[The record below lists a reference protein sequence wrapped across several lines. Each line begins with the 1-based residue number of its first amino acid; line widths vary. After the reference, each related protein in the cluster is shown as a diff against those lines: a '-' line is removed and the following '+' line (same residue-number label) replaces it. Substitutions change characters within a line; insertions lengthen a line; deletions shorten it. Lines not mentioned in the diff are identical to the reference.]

1 MTRKWG
7 VEVDVKSHSK
17 GWVIFKFKTEEDR
30 VHVLAEGP
38 YVLHGKTMFLKELSE
53 DFSTNSEEFL
63 KVPIWVKFP
72 KLSMR
77 LWKAKEMGT
86 IASQVGVPIT
96 ADKVTQDTVYT
107 HFARVL
113 IEIDVTKPPVMQ
125 FPIVPPS
132 GKEYMQQIIYETY
145 PEYCFHCK
153 KYGHHPFSSLVLNP
167 PKGKAKQVSANEK
180 GKEIVLVD
188 EPPFVE
194 VNRNKK
200 KTAYVRKEAPAKD
213 VASTSKTVGP
223 KLQPQRKEA
232 PHIANKELDNV
243 PSKLPVKLPAMAA
256 GSATT
261 MAIPPPNV
269 DVFEWE
275 GRRVVSVHEIELDDV
290 VNKFVTKEDGA
301 HEAFVKKRHQIKSY
315 IPVTRLGRNL
325 QKETNP
331 DLPAMAFTD
340 PCLVALPGVKRT
352 RTWYAFNLSIFFL
365 NVACFFDVQANQNL
379 DFLRTKEQLAI
390 QEAANLLPPAAYE
403 ENRGDQSFNG
413 GKGYLVT
420 NMYEMGID
428 DVVTMV
434 ILNEKSKTVA

>member
-1 MTRKWG
+1 
-7 VEVDVKSHSK
+7 
-17 GWVIFKFKTEEDR
+17 
-30 VHVLAEGP
+30 
-38 YVLHGKTMFLKELSE
+38 MFLKELSE
-53 DFSTNSEEFL
+53 DFSTDSEEFL

-77 LWKAKEMGT
+77 LWKAKEVGM
-86 IASQVGVPIT
+86 IASKVGVPIT
-96 ADKVTQDTVYT
+96 TDKVTQDTVYT

-153 KYGHHPFSSLVLNP
+153 KYGHHPFSCLVLNP

-243 PSKLPVKLPAMAA
+243 PSKLQVKLPAMAA

-325 QKETNP
+325 QRETNP
-331 DLPAMAFTD
+331 DLPAMEFTD

-352 RTWYAFNLSIFFL
+352 RT
-365 NVACFFDVQANQNL
+365 
-379 DFLRTKEQLAI
+379 
-390 QEAANLLPPAAYE
+390 
-403 ENRGDQSFNG
+403 
-413 GKGYLVT
+413 
-420 NMYEMGID
+420 
-428 DVVTMV
+428 
-434 ILNEKSKTVA
+434 